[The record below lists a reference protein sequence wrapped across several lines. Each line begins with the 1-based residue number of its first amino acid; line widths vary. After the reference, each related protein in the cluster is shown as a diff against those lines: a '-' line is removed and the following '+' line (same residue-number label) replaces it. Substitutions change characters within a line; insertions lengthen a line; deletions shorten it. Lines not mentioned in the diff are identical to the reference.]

1 MTTTDIDFVQ
11 LQKDGGFTTP
21 QMDLISKYAAF
32 CNVLCCVLQLFM
44 LRFAAFQVPQR
55 TFGIPRPESVPQ
67 TPGKGGQ
74 HDPGRGRK
82 VPAHVP
88 RCYPA

>member
-32 CNVLCCVLQLFM
+32 CNVFAAFL
-44 LRFAAFQVPQR
+44 LRFAAFYAAFCCVSGSTTQIWHPPSR
-55 TFGIPRPESVPQ
+55 KCTANSGKRWPTRPW
-67 TPGKGGQ
+67 
-74 HDPGRGRK
+74 
-82 VPAHVP
+82 
-88 RCYPA
+88 